1 MVATLTLMSVA
12 TVRQGTALQLVAEAS
27 GHEGVLD
34 PWEQLCSA
42 SDGVPLAISHDLMIA
57 VAFLL
62 LSTCI
67 LRLDVAV

>member
-1 MVATLTLMSVA
+1 MDT
-12 TVRQGTALQLVAEAS
+12 
-27 GHEGVLD
+27 
-34 PWEQLCSA
+34 WEQLCSA
-42 SDGVPLAISHDLMIA
+42 SDDVPLAISHDLMIAVAISHELMIA